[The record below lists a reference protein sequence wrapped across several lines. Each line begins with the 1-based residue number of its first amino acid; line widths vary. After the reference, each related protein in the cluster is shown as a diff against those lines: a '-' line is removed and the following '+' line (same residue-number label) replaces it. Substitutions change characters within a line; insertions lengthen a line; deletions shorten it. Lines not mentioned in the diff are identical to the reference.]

1 MAPRKKAADEA
12 ANPTTAPETS
22 GAPAL
27 PDNPPEATSPAEGVP
42 PDASTDPAP
51 EAGEDDTT
59 SAALAALAAEDD
71 APPAETPAIAPTI
84 DETAPVLT
92 DEQRELVRLKREKAA
107 LEGEVTALQERIG
120 EIRAAAQTEIEA
132 IKSQIAGMS
141 HKPPPAPVL
150 SKDPLREAKSFGVLA
165 TWLGPGTYGGPYYT
179 VAGVRMPQAVGLT
192 TGYFPAAD
200 LHRSPDAF
208 KVG

>member
-12 ANPTTAPETS
+12 ATPTTAPDAP

-27 PDNPPEATSPAEGVP
+27 PDNPPEATSPAEGVS
-42 PDASTDPAP
+42 PDASTEPAP

-71 APPAETPAIAPTI
+71 APPAEVPAIAPTV

-92 DEQRELVRLKREKAA
+92 DEQREIIRLKREKLA
-107 LEGEVTALQERIG
+107 LEDEVTALQERIG
-120 EIRAAAQTEIEA
+120 EIRASAQREIDRL
-132 IKSQIAGMS
+132 KSALEGS
-141 HKPPPAPVL
+141 AHKPPPAPVL
-150 SKDPLREAKSFGVLA
+150 SKDPLREAKSFGILA